1 MYPRYIENL
10 LLELLKEF
18 RILYL
23 TGPRQ
28 AGKTTLARKMA
39 KDTGMYYV
47 SLDQKAMLASAKN
60 DPNGFIKSLLNRQQP
75 IVLDEFQYAPE
86 LVSAIKL
93 ASDNLAPHERGKF
106 FLTGSADVFSSAK
119 TQEALPGHMAR
130 IELLTLSVTELS
142 AGSFNL
148 IDFLLADEI
157 TPLGPLPDMSREDF
171 AQALINGGYPEL
183 QTKSARARPIWL
195 DSYLQG
201 RLYKDFESIYAAKGD
216 YHTKLESLIPYL
228 AGLSGNLLKYAS
240 IANDLSQNDKVVKS
254 YIEALEWMF
263 IVKRLPAYV
272 KNRAKR
278 QTIGMPKLQMVDTGL
293 ACHLLGLVTTDELL
307 TSNFYGGL
315 LESFVVMECFKHMAW
330 SQQSMKLYHYRDKQK
345 NEVDIILE
353 QSGGR
358 LIAIEI
364 KASSAVSERD
374 FKGIAKFAEVVGPA
388 FKFGFVFYTG
398 SDVLPFQVGD
408 RTFYALPLAV
418 LWT

>member
-1 MYPRYIENL
+1 MYPRYTEVL
-10 LLELLKEF
+10 LKELLQEF

-39 KDTGMYYV
+39 DESGMHYV
-47 SLDQKAMLASAKN
+47 SLDDHTMLSSAKS
-60 DPNGFIKSLLNRQQP
+60 DPVGFIQSLLNRQQP

-93 ASDNLAPHERGKF
+93 ASDRLAPDERGKF

-130 IELLTLSVTELS
+130 VELYPLSVTEL
-142 AGSFNL
+142 AGGRFNL
-148 IDFLLADEI
+148 IDFLQADVMSAPER
-157 TPLGPLPDMSREDF
+157 LPEMAREDF

-195 DSYLQG
+195 NSYLQG
-201 RLYKDFESIYAAKGD
+201 RLYKDFESIYEAKGD
-216 YHTKLESLIPYL
+216 YRTKLESLIPYL

-240 IANDLSQNDKVVKS
+240 VANDLAQNDKVVKS

-263 IVKRLPAYV
+263 IVKRLHPFV

-293 ACHLLGLVTTDELL
+293 ACHLLGLTTPDQLL
-307 TSNFYGGL
+307 LSNFYGGL
-315 LESFVVMECFKHMAW
+315 LESFVVMECFKHMGW
-330 SQQSMKLYHYRDKQK
+330 SQQAMSVYHYRDKQK
-345 NEVDIILE
+345 NEVDIVLE
-353 QSGGR
+353 QQDGR
-358 LIAIEI
+358 LNALEI
-364 KASSAVSERD
+364 KASATVSESD
-374 FKGIAKFAEVVGPA
+374 FKGIAKFADFVGPA
-388 FKFGFVFYTG
+388 FKAGFVLYTG
-398 SDVLPFQVGD
+398 TSVLPFRIGD
-408 RTFYALPLAV
+408 RTFHALPLSI

>member
-398 SDVLPFQVGD
+398 SDVLPFQVGN

>member
-1 MYPRYIENL
+1 MYSRYIENL
-10 LLELLKEF
+10 LLELLQEF

-39 KDTGMYYV
+39 KDTGMHYV

-75 IVLDEFQYAPE
+75 TVLDEFQYAPE

-130 IELLTLSVTELS
+130 IELLTLSVTELAS
-142 AGSFNL
+142 GSFNL
-148 IDFLLADEI
+148 IDFLLTDDI
-157 TPLGPLPDMSREDF
+157 TPLGPLPDLSREDF

-228 AGLSGNLLKYAS
+228 AGLSGNLLKYAN

-374 FKGIAKFAEVVGPA
+374 FKGIAKFADVVGPA

-398 SDVLPFQVGD
+398 SDVLPFQVGG
-408 RTFYALPLAV
+408 RTFYALPLSV

>member
-1 MYPRYIENL
+1 MYPRYTESL
-10 LLELLKEF
+10 LKELLQEF

-39 KDTGMYYV
+39 DEAGMYYV
-47 SLDQKAMLASAKN
+47 SLDDHTMLASAKS
-60 DPNGFIKSLLNRQQP
+60 DPVGFIQSLLNRQQS

-93 ASDNLAPHERGKF
+93 ASDRLSASERGKF

-119 TQEALPGHMAR
+119 TQESLPGHMAR
-130 IELLTLSVTELS
+130 VELHPLSVTELS
-142 AGSFNL
+142 GGRFNL
-148 IDFLLADEI
+148 IDFLLADVAAS
-157 TPLGPLPDMSREDF
+157 PNGLPEMVREDY

-183 QTKSARARPIWL
+183 QTKSARAKPIWL
-195 DSYLQG
+195 NSYLQG
-201 RLYKDFESIYAAKGD
+201 RLYKDFESIYTAKGD

-228 AGLSGNLLKYAS
+228 AGLSGNLLKYS
-240 IANDLSQNDKVVKS
+240 NVANDLAQNDKVVKS

-263 IVKRLPAYV
+263 IVKRLHPFV

-293 ACHLLGLVTTDELL
+293 ACHLLGLSTPEQLL
-307 TSNFYGGL
+307 LSNFYGGL
-315 LESFVVMECFKHMAW
+315 LESFVVMECFKHMGW
-330 SQQSMKLYHYRDKQK
+330 SQQTMNIYHYRDKKK

-353 QSGGR
+353 QHDGR
-358 LIAIEI
+358 LNALEI
-364 KASSAVSERD
+364 KASATVSESD
-374 FKGIAKFAEVVGPA
+374 FKGIAKFADFIGPA
-388 FKFGFVFYTG
+388 FKAGFVLYTG
-398 SDVLPFQVGD
+398 SSVLPFQIGG
-408 RTFYALPLAV
+408 RTLYALPLSI

>member
-1 MYPRYIENL
+1 MYSRYIENL
-10 LLELLKEF
+10 LLELLQEF

-39 KDTGMYYV
+39 KDTDMHYV
-47 SLDQKAMLASAKN
+47 SLDEKAMLASAKN

-93 ASDNLAPHERGKF
+93 ASDNLAPHEKGKF

-130 IELLTLSVTELS
+130 IELLTLSVTELA

-171 AQALINGGYPEL
+171 AQALINGGHPEL
-183 QTKSARARPIWL
+183 QTKSARARPIWM

-201 RLYKDFESIYAAKGD
+201 RFYKDFESIYAAKGD

-228 AGLSGNLLKYAS
+228 AGLSGNLLKYAN

-398 SDVLPFQVGD
+398 SDVLPFQVSD
-408 RTFYALPLAV
+408 RTFYALPLSV

>member
-10 LLELLKEF
+10 LLELLQEF

-39 KDTGMYYV
+39 QDTGMHYV

-254 YIEALEWMF
+254 YVEALEWVF

-374 FKGIAKFAEVVGPA
+374 FKGIAKFADVVGPA

-398 SDVLPFQVGD
+398 SDVLPFQVGG
-408 RTFYALPLAV
+408 RTFYALPLSV

>member
-39 KDTGMYYV
+39 KDTVMYYI

-93 ASDNLAPHERGKF
+93 ASDNLALHERGKF

-148 IDFLLADEI
+148 IDFF
-157 TPLGPLPDMSREDF
+157 T
-171 AQALINGGYPEL
+171 
-183 QTKSARARPIWL
+183 
-195 DSYLQG
+195 G
-201 RLYKDFESIYAAKGD
+201 R
-216 YHTKLESLIPYL
+216 
-228 AGLSGNLLKYAS
+228 
-240 IANDLSQNDKVVKS
+240 
-254 YIEALEWMF
+254 
-263 IVKRLPAYV
+263 
-272 KNRAKR
+272 
-278 QTIGMPKLQMVDTGL
+278 
-293 ACHLLGLVTTDELL
+293 
-307 TSNFYGGL
+307 
-315 LESFVVMECFKHMAW
+315 
-330 SQQSMKLYHYRDKQK
+330 
-345 NEVDIILE
+345 
-353 QSGGR
+353 
-358 LIAIEI
+358 
-364 KASSAVSERD
+364 
-374 FKGIAKFAEVVGPA
+374 
-388 FKFGFVFYTG
+388 
-398 SDVLPFQVGD
+398 
-408 RTFYALPLAV
+408 
-418 LWT
+418 

>member
-1 MYPRYIENL
+1 
-10 LLELLKEF
+10 
-18 RILYL
+18 
-23 TGPRQ
+23 
-28 AGKTTLARKMA
+28 
-39 KDTGMYYV
+39 
-47 SLDQKAMLASAKN
+47 
-60 DPNGFIKSLLNRQQP
+60 
-75 IVLDEFQYAPE
+75 
-86 LVSAIKL
+86 
-93 ASDNLAPHERGKF
+93 
-106 FLTGSADVFSSAK
+106 
-119 TQEALPGHMAR
+119 
-130 IELLTLSVTELS
+130 
-142 AGSFNL
+142 
-148 IDFLLADEI
+148 
-157 TPLGPLPDMSREDF
+157 
-171 AQALINGGYPEL
+171 
-183 QTKSARARPIWL
+183 
-195 DSYLQG
+195 
-201 RLYKDFESIYAAKGD
+201 
-216 YHTKLESLIPYL
+216 
-228 AGLSGNLLKYAS
+228 LSGNLLKYAS

-272 KNRAKR
+272 KSRAKR

-315 LESFVVMECFKHMAW
+315 LESFVVMECYKHMAW

-398 SDVLPFQVGD
+398 SDVLPFQVGG
-408 RTFYALPLAV
+408 RTFYALPLSV